1 MAAKGWISLHRK
13 IQECFLWVDDEPFD
27 RRSAWIDLLL
37 LANHED
43 KKMIFDGS
51 VIVVG
56 RGQRITSVRKLAE
69 RWHWG
74 NQKTLKFLRM
84 LEEEHMIKKESD
96 KRRTLIT
103 IVNYGVYND
112 VLNTDGT
119 VTEQSQN
126 TDGTV
131 AEQSSTI
138 NNNDNNEN
146 NDNNDKQSNIPPT
159 PLEGG
164 AGKKRTPRKKVVDLL
179 KEILDAK
186 PSVLTDKVTAVMYE
200 WAEYKDQRKDKY
212 VESGLTQQLNLAY
225 KYTKLCGEDAV
236 VDCIRKSIANN
247 YQGITWDKLDQMPR
261 SGKMTTQER
270 SLANLKKCMEEL
282 DGDE

>member
-13 IQECFLWVDDEPFD
+13 IQDCFLWENDEPFD

-37 LANHED
+37 LANHKD
-43 KKMIFDGS
+43 AKTMFDGKP
-51 VIVVG
+51 IVVKE
-56 RGQRITSVRKLAE
+56 GQRITSIRVLAQRWGWSTKKTTNFLKVLESENMIVKQSDRK
-69 RWHWG
+69 
-74 NQKTLKFLRM
+74 KTLL
-84 LEEEHMIKKESD
+84 
-96 KRRTLIT
+96 T
-103 IVNYGVYND
+103 IVNYSIYQD
-112 VLNTDGT
+112 VGNSEETQKKHSGD
-119 VTEQSQN
+119 TEE
-126 TDGTV
+126 TLRKHRLPT
-131 AEQSSTI
+131 

-146 NDNNDKQSNIPPT
+146 NENNENNNNPPT

-270 SLANLKKCMEEL
+270 SMANLKKCMEEL